1 MNKRHKSKHVN
12 ILQSTAAVI
21 LLTTCLTVRLSFWA
35 SPSMSCFFVCLFVC
49 LFRQLVTSASR
60 ALPWLIRDKSEV
72 VDGYAWPRSFS
83 PCVWLCFYLH
93 SISSASLLPSYLVFW
108 WQFLQ
113 SALDLSILIYFVLSS
128 GRVAHIFAYH
138 FSIITLNQM
147 CGTHTND
154 LYTHIQDALNDSSTE
169 PHAPCHKP
177 HP

>member
-1 MNKRHKSKHVN
+1 MPNSPV
-12 ILQSTAAVI
+12 VF
-21 LLTTCLTVRLSFWA
+21 LS
-35 SPSMSCFFVCLFVC
+35 LFKLVMIF
-49 LFRQLVTSASR
+49 FRQLVTSTSR

-113 SALDLSILIYFVLSS
+113 SALDLSILIYSVLSS
-128 GRVAHIFAYH
+128 GRVAHIAAYH
-138 FSIITLNQM
+138 FSITMLNRA

-154 LYTHIQDALNDSSTE
+154 LCTHIQDVLNDSSTE
-169 PHAPCHKP
+169 LYAPCHKP